1 MASQIITLQD
11 FTSVQKAQAGIS
23 RLFKTAASKKRF
35 YSVMRNQEHLGV
47 LIPKNLWESLIEDL
61 EALSSSSYIKRIAQS
76 RADKKTY
83 SSAEIKKKLGL
94 K

>member
-1 MASQIITLQD
+1 MASQIIALQD

-23 RLFKTAASKKRF
+23 RLFKAAASKKRF

-47 LIPKNLWESLIEDL
+47 LIPKNLWESFIEDL
-61 EALSSSSYIKRIAQS
+61 EALSSPSYLKSIAQS
-76 RADKKTY
+76 RASQTRISSKDVKKRL
-83 SSAEIKKKLGL
+83 KL